1 MQGNT
6 WKLHLLNIKE
16 KVTDNVLSMI
26 KQMHYEIFS
35 NAPTI
40 FMEE

>member
-1 MQGNT
+1 M
-6 WKLHLLNIKE
+6 HLPNIKE
-16 KVTDNVLSMI
+16 KVIDNILSMI

-35 NAPTI
+35 NAPII